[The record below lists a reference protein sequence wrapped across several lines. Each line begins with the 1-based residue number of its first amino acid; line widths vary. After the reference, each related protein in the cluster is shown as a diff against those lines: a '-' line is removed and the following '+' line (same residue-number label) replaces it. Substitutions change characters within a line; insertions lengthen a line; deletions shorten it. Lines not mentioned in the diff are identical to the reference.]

1 MKKHAK
7 KWLKFALRWG
17 IAVVG
22 IYLVVHN
29 IAFRDR
35 VIVLNPAGGDKVEAR
50 VLGDARDT
58 DPAFRILAASANDPQ
73 PHEQVVGRDALW
85 AKPDRVKIPVK
96 IDGKVVEAKLLAV
109 HPNLSDPKSGPPT
122 AFLVRD
128 LDNDQISQ
136 VAPSQVVDL
145 PEYVKDHIP
154 YPLVEVGLNRMVREA
169 DIRYLLLAL
178 AVIPIAFALTTY
190 RWHLLLEA
198 VGIHIGMARTFA
210 VNMVGL
216 FYNTFMPG
224 STGGD
229 LVKAWYASK
238 HTPHRTWA
246 VISVLMDRAIGLLA
260 LVMLGGAMAAYQWQV
275 PECRKVA
282 IISGGLLALTAV
294 GLTVFY
300 VPPLRRLTGFNFV
313 VARLPGQHLLQTAIK
328 GLEMYGHDRPA
339 KTFVAL
345 LLCFPVHMTSIASAM
360 LAGHAFGLPL
370 PPLYYWV
377 IVPVIALV
385 GAIPISPQGAGVMEG
400 MAILLTQGQGV
411 TVSQAVALT
420 LAIRLVQ
427 IFWNLIAGLFVLRG
441 GYHAPSETEQHE
453 LDEDTDEPPP
463 EPAAQLALQV

>member
-7 KWLKFALRWG
+7 KWLASGLRWG

-22 IYLVVHN
+22 VYLVVKN

-35 VIVLNPAGGDKVEAR
+35 VITLDPASGDKVDAR
-50 VLGDARDT
+50 VLGDAKDT
-58 DPAFRILAASANDPQ
+58 DATFHILIADKNNSQ
-73 PHEQVVGRDALW
+73 PHEVVVGREALW
-85 AKPDRVKIPVK
+85 AKPDRARIAVRFGSGVA
-96 IDGKVVEAKLLAV
+96 EAKLLAV
-109 HPNLSDPKSGPPT
+109 HPGLSDPRTAPPS
-122 AFLVRD
+122 ALLVV
-128 LDNDQISQ
+128 NPENNHITQ
-136 VAPSQVVDL
+136 VNPSQVVGL
-145 PEYVKDHIP
+145 AEYLKDHIP

-169 DIRYLLLAL
+169 DVRYLLLAL
-178 AVIPIAFALTTY
+178 TVIPIAFALTTY

-198 VGIHIGMARTFA
+198 VGIHIAMLQTFA

-260 LVMLGGAMAAYQWQV
+260 LVILGGAMAAYQWQT
-275 PECRKVA
+275 PACRKVA
-282 IISGGLLALTAV
+282 IVSGALLALTAV

-300 VPPLRRLTGFNFV
+300 TPLLRRLTGFDFIV
-313 VARLPGQHLLQTAIK
+313 SRLPGQHLLQTAIK
-328 GLEMYGHDRPA
+328 GLEMYGHDHPS
-339 KTFVAL
+339 KTILAL
-345 LLCFPVHMTSIASAM
+345 ILCFPVHMTSIASAM
-360 LAGHAFGLPL
+360 MAGHAFGLSL

-400 MAILLTQGQGV
+400 MAILLTRRQGV

-441 GYHAPSETEQHE
+441 GYHAPTETEQHE
-453 LDEDTDEPPP
+453 LDEDEPPP
-463 EPAAQLALQV
+463 VELHSAPVPVQV